1 MERLVSSVTRPRLL
15 TVRCILKL
23 TLPIRS
29 AHAPA
34 KSDGLSVNYHDQMYK
49 EWLNNPQ
56 SVHKSWDLYFRSQNQ
71 GKSSMS
77 TSVKIYPTQPTVSAS
92 NFRVDAKALNDHMA
106 VAALI
111 GSFQTRGHKVAQ
123 LDPLGIS
130 SIDLD
135 RERPIDLSYQ
145 FFNFSEADLNRQF
158 ALPPF
163 TFIGGHETQLS
174 LREILRRL
182 DYVYCRTI
190 GIEYMYIN
198 NREQCNWI
206 RERFEDPSQSQLS
219 NDEVHRAVQQ
229 LIRTTHFE
237 KFLGSKWATEKR
249 FGVEGCDMLIPAMKM
264 VIDTVIQTGVDTLIM
279 GMPHRGRLNVL
290 ANVIQKPLEEILCQF
305 NEHLKPSDTSE
316 SGDVK
321 YHLGT
326 CVERLSSVTN
336 SKIKYVLLANP
347 SHLEAVSPVVQGR
360 TKAEQLYR
368 DDEKGDKVMSILI
381 HGDAAFAG
389 QGVVYETFHLTD
401 LPAYTTHGT
410 VHIICNNQIGFT
422 TDPRV
427 ARSSPYCTD
436 VARVVNAPIFH
447 VNADDPEAVLRVA
460 KEAAEWRCKFKRDV
474 VIDLVGYRRHG
485 HNEVDNPNFTH
496 PYMYKKIEKQTPIL
510 TKWTDKLINERKIN
524 NSWYETEVA
533 NYEKRLAT
541 AFDNSKSDIYDK
553 QKKWLDSPWKAF
565 FTKTPPF
572 AHPITGVPEER
583 LQLIGSKVHEVP
595 DGFTLHKRLETN
607 FANRTTLLQERKVD
621 WALAETMAL
630 GSLLLDGQYVR
641 FSGQDVERG
650 TFSHRHHV
658 LHDQEKDLAVHV
670 PLNKLAPAQAHYT
683 ICNSSLS
690 EFAVLGFELG
700 YAITSPCTLVLW
712 EAQFGDFANNAQ
724 CIIDQ
729 FLSSGQ
735 AKWVRQN
742 GLVLLLPH
750 GYEGQGPEH
759 SSARLERF
767 LQMSAE
773 DEDRVP
779 DLENSAHTDL
789 SMYQLE
795 NANWIIAHL
804 TTPANYFHILR
815 RQLAFPFR
823 KPLVLMTTKS
833 LFRLAACQSSFD
845 ELIEGTTFK
854 RIYPEE
860 GEAGHNPDAVK
871 KLIFCSGKT
880 YYDLIEARTEQKL
893 ESDIAIV
900 RIEQLS
906 PFPFDLIEIELKKYK
921 SAAICFAQE
930 EHKNMGPYSFCKPRL
945 NLLLRKMNDNRVDK
959 IEYAGRVSAAA
970 TATGIKSSHLTEQKN
985 YMHQAMKI

>member
-29 AHAPA
+29 AYAPA
-34 KSDGLSVNYHDQMYK
+34 KSDGFSVNYRDQMYK
-49 EWLNNPQ
+49 EWLSNPQ

-71 GKSSMS
+71 GKSSMP
-77 TSVKIYPTQPTVSAS
+77 TSVQIYPIQPTAVSAS
-92 NFRVDAKALNDHMA
+92 NFRIDAKAVNDHMA

-111 GSFQTRGHKVAQ
+111 QSFQTRGHKVAQ

-158 ALPPF
+158 VLPPF
-163 TFIGGHETQLS
+163 TFIGGRETQLS

-206 RERFEDPSQSQLS
+206 RERFEDSSQFKLS
-219 NDEVHRAVQQ
+219 NDEVHRAVQR
-229 LIRTTHFE
+229 LIRTAHFE
-237 KFLGSKWATEKR
+237 KSLGSKWATEKR

-290 ANVIQKPLEEILCQF
+290 ANVIQKPLEEIFCQF
-305 NEHLKPSDTSE
+305 NKHLKPSDISE

-347 SHLEAVSPVVQGR
+347 SHLEAVSPVAQGR
-360 TKAEQLYR
+360 TKAEQFYR
-368 DDEKGDKVMSILI
+368 GDEKGDKVMSILV

-389 QGVVYETFHLTD
+389 QGVVYETFHLTN

-427 ARSSPYCTD
+427 ARSSP
-436 VARVVNAPIFH
+436 
-447 VNADDPEAVLRVA
+447 
-460 KEAAEWRCKFKRDV
+460 CKFKRDV
-474 VIDLVGYRRHG
+474 VIDLVGYRRYG

-510 TKWTDKLINERKIN
+510 TKWTDKLINEGRIN
-524 NSWYETEVA
+524 KSWYETEVA
-533 NYEKRLAT
+533 NYEKRLVEAL
-541 AFDNSKSDIYDK
+541 ANSKSVIYDK

-583 LQLIGSKVHEVP
+583 LQLVGSKVHELP
-595 DGFTLHKRLETN
+595 ESFTLHERLKSN
-607 FANRTTLLQERKVD
+607 FATRTTMLQERKVD
-621 WALAETMAL
+621 WALAEAMAL
-630 GSLLLDGQYVR
+630 GSLLLDGQYIR

-658 LHDQEKDLAVHV
+658 LHDQEKDLVFHV
-670 PLNKLAPAQAHYT
+670 PLNELVAVQGHYT

-712 EAQFGDFANNAQ
+712 EAQFGDFTNNAQ

-750 GYEGQGPEH
+750 GYDGYGPEH

-773 DEDRVP
+773 DADQVP

-815 RQLAFPFR
+815 RQLALPFR
-823 KPLVLMTTKS
+823 KPLVLMTPKS
-833 LFRLAACQSSFD
+833 LLRLTECRSSFD
-845 ELIEGTTFK
+845 EIIEGTTFK

-860 GEAGHNPDAVK
+860 GAAGHNPDAVK
-871 KLIFCSGKT
+871 KLVFCSGKT
-880 YYDLIEARTEQKL
+880 YYDLIKARTVQEL

-930 EHKNMGPYSFCKPRL
+930 EHKNMGPYSFCKARL

-959 IEYAGRVSAAA
+959 IEYAGRASAAA
-970 TATGIKSSHLTEQKN
+970 TATGIKSIHSTEQDN